1 MLPSCDPWCM
11 GLLPPGLLNRTE
23 NKQFINVTN
32 KSMSRHYIFVFSFLF
47 FVIVMNG
54 GHLMLI
60 SFLHLYKAKTRRA
73 YATTCSDK
81 STRSINWIKIFACV
95 TIIAGDLNSVTPT
108 LQVRCI
114 LKSLKLYIALF
125 LTFFIHTA
133 GPFWFLTLGL
143 YRYKRD

>member
-1 MLPSCDPWCM
+1 
-11 GLLPPGLLNRTE
+11 
-23 NKQFINVTN
+23 
-32 KSMSRHYIFVFSFLF
+32 
-47 FVIVMNG
+47 
-54 GHLMLI
+54 MLI

-81 STRSINWIKIFACV
+81 STRSTNWIKIFACV

-133 GPFWFLTLGL
+133 GPF
-143 YRYKRD
+143 

>member
-1 MLPSCDPWCM
+1 MVPSCDPWCM
-11 GLLPPGLLNRTE
+11 GLLPPGLLKRTE
-23 NKQFINVTN
+23 KKQFIYVTN
-32 KSMSRHYIFVFSFLF
+32 RDKSRHAGHNTTFSVFSFLF

-60 SFLHLYKAKTRRA
+60 SFPHLYKAKTRRA

-81 STRSINWIKIFACV
+81 STRSINWIEIFACV

-133 GPFWFLTLGL
+133 GPF
-143 YRYKRD
+143 

>member
-1 MLPSCDPWCM
+1 
-11 GLLPPGLLNRTE
+11 
-23 NKQFINVTN
+23 
-32 KSMSRHYIFVFSFLF
+32 
-47 FVIVMNG
+47 
-54 GHLMLI
+54 MLI

-108 LQVRCI
+108 LQERCI

-133 GPFWFLTLGL
+133 GPFSFLTLGL